1 MLHRQ
6 PVWNPSKIWRMVL
19 LVPRSALA
27 ILEGHTKRVPCPC
40 HFWSPDH
47 LHFLRATKVP
57 CWLRSNRAV
66 SVLLWVIDATQQFSM
81 FAQLYLCWLPSS
93 RVTATCNEWSRVSSE
108 EVALGLQAPVLPS
121 NHWQFNVWVNQKVV
135 GALIR
140 LLWRMNPILC
150 CTTLQ
155 SLKCCACT
163 IVLDGF
169 GCVLKR
175 FERYIIGIIW
185 ESMGTWIWLNTIPY
199 RSCLEPYTKRPKKV
213 CVAMARASARN
224 DGKWSVQ
231 SKETGLASLKRHFH
245 HM

>member
-1 MLHRQ
+1 MGHWCDPAVFNVCPALLMLITKL
-6 PVWNPSKIWRMVL
+6 P
-19 LVPRSALA
+19 
-27 ILEGHTKRVPCPC
+27 GH
-40 HFWSPDH
+40 SH
-47 LHFLRATKVP
+47 LQWMKQGFLR
-57 CWLRSNRAV
+57 RSCT
-66 SVLLWVIDATQQFSM
+66 W
-81 FAQLYLCWLPSS
+81 FA
-93 RVTATCNEWSRVSSE
+93 
-108 EVALGLQAPVLPS
+108 APVLPS

-135 GALIR
+135 EALIR